1 MPVEDL
7 GTLEYKLQKRGFRRD
22 DVLLHVCEK
31 CKEQA
36 CATYVITGRAGGRDI
51 SLCLAC
57 GDSRSWR
64 SSPDANQRVEDPDFD
79 LRAFLG

>member
-7 GTLEYKLQKRGFRRD
+7 ANLEYKLKKRGFRRD
-22 DVLLHVCEK
+22 DLLLHDCIK
-31 CKEQA
+31 CKEHA
-36 CATYVITGRAGGRDI
+36 VATYMITGRQGGRDI

-64 SSPDANQRVEDPDFD
+64 SSPDANQRVEEDGFD